1 MKSKTLALSLLLV
14 LLVARRTLA
23 DPILRN
29 GDIIALC
36 GDSTTE
42 QQEYSVFV
50 ESYLLAARPAND
62 LRVVQF
68 GWAGET
74 VPMFLPRIGSDVLPF
89 HPTLATLFYGMYD
102 GRPPMTP
109 QSSQAFSD
117 GLKASI
123 ETLKAAR
130 VRTVLVASPGVVDIN
145 TYTRRPAADAATYN
159 QTLAALAE
167 IAQSTAKQSNCP
179 FVDVHTLMMDLM
191 TQAKAKYGPKFA
203 FGGNDGIHTS
213 RAGHIVIAYAL
224 LKALGCNGDLGT
236 ITLDLASGHNQ
247 ATGGHR
253 ILSAENSTVH
263 IESRRIPFCFFGEP
277 TAANSERSMIDLIP
291 FNQQLNRLTLKVI
304 NAGPGKLRVT
314 WSGGAEGGANPQSK
328 DFSSDDLSNGIN
340 LAAEFPN
347 GPFNDAFARIEKAVR
362 AQQEY
367 ETPLVKTL
375 LHSIPVDKQVIP
387 EESATL
393 DHVAAGAIAH
403 DKALFDAAV
412 AEAAKPVEH
421 TIKIEPVP

>member
-1 MKSKTLALSLLLV
+1 
-14 LLVARRTLA
+14 
-23 DPILRN
+23 
-29 GDIIALC
+29 
-36 GDSTTE
+36 
-42 QQEYSVFV
+42 
-50 ESYLLAARPAND
+50 
-62 LRVVQF
+62 
-68 GWAGET
+68 
-74 VPMFLPRIGSDVLPF
+74 
-89 HPTLATLFYGMYD
+89 
-102 GRPPMTP
+102 
-109 QSSQAFSD
+109 
-117 GLKASI
+117 
-123 ETLKAAR
+123 
-130 VRTVLVASPGVVDIN
+130 
-145 TYTRRPAADAATYN
+145 
-159 QTLAALAE
+159 
-167 IAQSTAKQSNCP
+167 
-179 FVDVHTLMMDLM
+179 
-191 TQAKAKYGPKFA
+191 
-203 FGGNDGIHTS
+203 
-213 RAGHIVIAYAL
+213 
-224 LKALGCNGDLGT
+224 
-236 ITLDLASGHNQ
+236 
-247 ATGGHR
+247 
-253 ILSAENSTVH
+253 
-263 IESRRIPFCFFGEP
+263 
-277 TAANSERSMIDLIP
+277 MIDLIP